1 MPTRLIL
8 TVNSGSSSLK
18 LGVFDTTL
26 RRLFSAGLDLTSTR
40 WRWRL
45 KDASGDLI
53 SDLETAPDN
62 DGFTFALRQLNQRIT
77 LSDIVVVGHRLVH
90 GGQRFLAPA
99 RLDAEEI
106 TALEALVPLAPLH
119 LPPEIAML
127 KAAISDLPHAVQT
140 GSFDTAFHK
149 TQMRHNSLF
158 AIPRSLIEEGVV
170 RYGFHGLS
178 YDYIASVMGDF
189 LPQNHYRR
197 VIVAHLGSGASLC
210 ALKDGVSIATS
221 MGFSALDGLVMGTR
235 PGLLDPGVILYL
247 LRQGRS
253 VDEVENLL
261 YRESGLKGLSGIS
274 GDMRVLL
281 ASHKP
286 EAAEAVDL
294 FVARAS
300 QMIAGL
306 AVELGG
312 LDAIIFTAGIGE
324 HQPVIRERIA
334 ARLAHMGVVCDGQKN
349 GDNAT
354 AFHDNDSKIGL
365 YVIPTDEEAVI
376 ARDALSF
383 L

>member
-1 MPTRLIL
+1 MPSRLIL

-26 RRLFSAGLDLTSTR
+26 RRLFSANLDLTSTR

-62 DGFTFALRQLNQRIT
+62 DGFAFALRQLDQRIT
-77 LSDIVVVGHRLVH
+77 LSDIAAVGHRLVH
-90 GGQRFLAPA
+90 GGQRFLMSA
-99 RLDAEEI
+99 RLGLEEI
-106 TALEALVPLAPLH
+106 AALDALVPLAPLH

-127 KAAISDLPHAVQT
+127 KAAMSDLPHAVQT

-178 YDYIASVMGDF
+178 YDYIASVMGDY
-189 LPQNHYRR
+189 LPKSQMGR

-210 ALKDGVSIATS
+210 ALKDGLSIATS
-221 MGFSALDGLVMGTR
+221 MGFSALDGLVMSTR

-247 LRQGRS
+247 LRQGCS
-253 VDEVENLL
+253 VDEVESLL

-274 GDMRVLL
+274 GDMRMLL
-281 ASHKP
+281 ASDKP
-286 EAAEAVDL
+286 EAAEAVNL
-294 FVARAS
+294 FIARAS

-324 HQPVIRERIA
+324 HQPIIRERIA
-334 ARLAHMGVVCDGQKN
+334 ARLAHMRVVCDGQKN
-349 GDNAT
+349 GDNGT